1 MESNNKA
8 KQNMESNKDCIQS
21 FTLTLIL
28 TWIQFVINWWIR
40 YQRNMLKP
48 IC

>member
-1 MESNNKA
+1 MSCVGGYMESNNKA

-28 TWIQFVINWWIR
+28 T
-40 YQRNMLKP
+40 
-48 IC
+48 